1 MSALLI
7 RTSIAQAPPT
17 LVTIAGDIDTATV
30 AGLRR
35 HLLSVP
41 ACSTALDLSGVE
53 LLSAAGLT
61 ELVDLRDRLTRADAR
76 LALAAA
82 PRLVRR
88 VLAITGLDDTMML
101 ADTVDDAVHLLT
113 TPDPTVPTATV
124 ARRGPVLPGTPPPPT
139 GVSTMAF
146 LAAERR
152 GRSASGPDATELMH
166 HRSATPK

>member
-7 RTSIAQAPPT
+7 RASIAQAPPT

-41 ACSTALDLSGVE
+41 ACSTVLDLSGVE

-76 LALAAA
+76 LALAA

-88 VLAITGLDDTMML
+88 VLAITKLDDTMLL
-101 ADTVDDAVHLLT
+101 ADTLHDAVQLVT
-113 TPDPTVPTATV
+113 TQIP
-124 ARRGPVLPGTPPPPT
+124 RRPRALSPVSENPAVRGTPPPP
-139 GVSTMAF
+139 
-146 LAAERR
+146 
-152 GRSASGPDATELMH
+152 ATEMST
-166 HRSATPK
+166 SA